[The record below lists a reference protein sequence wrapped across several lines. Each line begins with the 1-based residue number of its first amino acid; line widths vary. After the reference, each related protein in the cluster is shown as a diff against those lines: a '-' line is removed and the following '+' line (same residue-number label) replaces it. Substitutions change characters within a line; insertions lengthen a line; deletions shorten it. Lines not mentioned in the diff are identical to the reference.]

1 MSNPIA
7 TSLRAVARSILA
19 QADAI
24 DAQGVTVTTD
34 KPVLIQW
41 GADLVTLEEA
51 ERRRKAEIANSE
63 KPHAWVDLAPGT
75 GGYAGDNDKPDDDL
89 LRAFGP
95 FMEAA
100 GKASQPDSH
109 GALFTLQ
116 SIKKRAGTGW
126 KSWGVVRDEI
136 RALWF
141 SNWGVKWRAHTANAH
156 LVPSPEVVDRL
167 FSKAYE

>member
-1 MSNPIA
+1 MTEAEGIRTAIA
-7 TSLRAVARSILA
+7 VLTARLAVIEGKAPQTYLGQILPGFNA
-19 QADAI
+19 
-24 DAQGVTVTTD
+24 
-34 KPVLIQW
+34 
-41 GADLVTLEEA
+41 EEA
-51 ERRRKAEIANSE
+51 EKKRLAEIADSM
-63 KPHAWVDLAPGT
+63 KPRDWVDLAPGT
-75 GGYAGDNDKPDDDL
+75 GGTAGDNDRPDDDL

-95 FMEAA
+95 FMDAA
-100 GKASQPDSH
+100 FREHQPDSH

-141 SNWGVKWRAHTANAH
+141 STWGVKWRAHTANAH
-156 LVPSPEVVDRL
+156 LVPASDVVDRL